1 MPLVEYITYVV
12 IFYQLASTACVI
24 LKTRS
29 LSGLE
34 NVHKV
39 LIINMMVSDIVGVI
53 DDTVQT
59 IRMML
64 SYIIDIRNAIE
75 MTSSLLLHYSRT

>member
-1 MPLVEYITYVV
+1 MSLVEYITYVV

-24 LKTRS
+24 HKTRS

-34 NVHKV
+34 NAHKV

-53 DDTVQT
+53 DDTFQT
-59 IRMML
+59 IRMI